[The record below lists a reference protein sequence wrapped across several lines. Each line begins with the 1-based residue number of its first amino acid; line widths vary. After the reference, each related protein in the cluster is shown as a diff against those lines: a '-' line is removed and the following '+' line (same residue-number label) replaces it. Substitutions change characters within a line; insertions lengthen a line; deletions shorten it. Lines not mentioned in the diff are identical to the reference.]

1 VTATN
6 AIGTGPASAAS
17 SPVTPTASVIP
28 GFVQQ
33 VGTHLTNATSGA
45 VTPASNI
52 TAGDRM
58 IVLVGTWASGG
69 PTAKSVT
76 DSAGNTYVEVQHFT
90 AADRTELSVWTAPIT
105 KGGGTRPTITV
116 TPSANADL
124 GIAALEYSGLL
135 PVPDATVVDQ
145 AAQATGT
152 TSTAGTVHSGATA
165 ATGSANELALG
176 FYVDSGWGD
185 TLTAGAPFTSRINIS
200 PASDFELL
208 AEDEIV
214 GQGVTPNAGVNTGA
228 NTIWLMSTV
237 VFKHG

>member
-1 VTATN
+1 MIIRMRLRAGA
-6 AIGTGPASAAS
+6 AIPGRLSTHPLCPRSPGTGPSEQSTTQQQRRTRLPPAAPTTKSPAQDGISIESHPRS
-17 SPVTPTASVIP
+17 STEP
-28 GFVQQ
+28 
-33 VGTHLTNATSGA
+33 H
-45 VTPASNI
+45 
-52 TAGDRM
+52 
-58 IVLVGTWASGG
+58 
-69 PTAKSVT
+69 K
-76 DSAGNTYVEVQHFT
+76 
-90 AADRTELSVWTAPIT
+90 TELSVWTAPIT

-116 TPSANADL
+116 TPSAKADL

-152 TSTAGTVHSGATA
+152 TSAAGTVHSGATA

-185 TLTAGAPFTSRINIS
+185 TLTAGAPFTSRINIP

-214 GQGVTPNAGVNTGA
+214 GQGVMPNAGVNTGA